1 MQDVA
6 PPEEVLLGL
15 SWEGDYVGSAR
26 LLRPWSDWAIENNYP
41 GLHNW
46 LQNEYEGFEHAD
58 HVTIE
63 NISLVPTIEIY
74 QNEVSKC
81 SVYSQVDA
89 TTTVYDYYV
98 AGAEELV

>member
-1 MQDVA
+1 M
-6 PPEEVLLGL
+6 
-15 SWEGDYVGSAR
+15 
-26 LLRPWSDWAIENNYP
+26 
-41 GLHNW
+41 
-46 LQNEYEGFEHAD
+46 
-58 HVTIE
+58 TIE